1 MTKRLWIFAGV
12 LLSLAG
18 CGYGLIGRTSNLP
31 EDIENIFV
39 EPLQN
44 RTTRQQVEL
53 YMTEAIVNELVTR
66 RRFTILNS
74 ATNADAVLRG
84 ILTAYTVRPVEFGPD
99 GRATSYNV
107 SIRADMEFKRQGSD
121 EVLWAQGQYVF
132 RSDFELELDEE
143 QGTVFDTE
151 DAASQTIARQFAR
164 SLITDLLEGF

>member
-1 MTKRLWIFAGV
+1 MTSRVPILAC
-12 LLSLAG
+12 LLITLAG

-66 RRFTILNS
+66 RRFTILSS
-74 ATNADAVLRG
+74 ATSADAVLRG
-84 ILTAYTVRPVEFGPD
+84 ALTAYTVRPVEFGED

-107 SIRADMEFKRQGSD
+107 SIRADMEFKRRGSD
-121 EVLWAQGQYVF
+121 EVIWAQSQYVF
-132 RSDFELELDEE
+132 RSDFELEIDD

-151 DAASQTIARQFAR
+151 DANAQMIARQFAQ